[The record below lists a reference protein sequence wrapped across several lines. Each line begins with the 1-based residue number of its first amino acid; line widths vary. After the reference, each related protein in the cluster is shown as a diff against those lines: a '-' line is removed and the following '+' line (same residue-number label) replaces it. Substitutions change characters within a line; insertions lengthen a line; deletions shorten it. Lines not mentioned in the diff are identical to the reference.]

1 MGRICCYQIY
11 EIASDKKWVAWK
23 DRYKVLVSSSQICRY
38 KSNTSII
45 PVMDLPRKSIA
56 ENAPS
61 CPRRHFEFLTE
72 MKSQK

>member
-38 KSNTSII
+38 KSNTSINI
-45 PVMDLPRKSIA
+45 SDGSAAKMPLAALEDIL
-56 ENAPS
+56 N
-61 CPRRHFEFLTE
+61 F
-72 MKSQK
+72 